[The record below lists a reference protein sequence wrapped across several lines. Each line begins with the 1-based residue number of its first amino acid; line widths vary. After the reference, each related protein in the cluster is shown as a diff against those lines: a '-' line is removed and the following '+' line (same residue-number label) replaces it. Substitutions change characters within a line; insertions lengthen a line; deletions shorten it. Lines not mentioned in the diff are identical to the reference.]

1 MLAMRCRLRCLKD
14 LGFPMHST
22 DQFGL
27 AAKTSSATA
36 ASRPRASWPVL
47 VLAILAALAALYA
60 ARDLLIPIAI
70 AMLLA
75 LVLRPIMRRMQALKL
90 PALVSAFVLV
100 AIAATAFVG
109 GLYLLAGQAQHWLSE
124 APQTI
129 RQVSE
134 MIPKQPGP
142 IDDLER
148 TTEAVEELTQLPN
161 VTEPLQVKVKNDD
174 AAYAVVGVSGHFLG
188 SAVVVFVLAF
198 FVLAFSDTLLK
209 QAIGSRSKLNEK
221 RNIVELVQK
230 VENGIS
236 RYLLT
241 ITTINFGLGVATALA
256 MWVLG
261 VPNPMLWGVMVAT
274 LNYVPHVGA
283 FFCMVVL
290 FFVGAVSHESLSY
303 GGLVAGVFVVL
314 TSVESYFVTPMILSK
329 SLQLSPLA
337 VILAILFCGWMWGIA
352 GGLIAAPLLAILK
365 VVCDQFDSL
374 QTWAAFLAGEIPDDS
389 SSASNAISS
398 GSLSHPQAEQSLG

>member
-1 MLAMRCRLRCLKD
+1 VVVLAVLA
-14 LGFPMHST
+14 T
-22 DQFGL
+22 L
-27 AAKTSSATA
+27 AA
-36 ASRPRASWPVL
+36 V
-47 VLAILAALAALYA
+47 YA

-70 AMLLA
+70 ALLLA

-100 AIAATAFVG
+100 AIAAAAFVG
-109 GLYLLAGQAQHWLSE
+109 GLYLLAGQAQYWLSE

-134 MIPKQPGP
+134 MIPKRPGP

-148 TTEAVEELTQLPN
+148 TTEAVEELTQLPS
-161 VTEPLQVKVKNDD
+161 VAEPLQVKVKNDD

-198 FVLAFSDTLLK
+198 FILAFSDTLLK
-209 QAIGSRSKLNEK
+209 QAVGSRSKLNEK

-241 ITTINFGLGVATALA
+241 ITTINFGLGIATALA
-256 MWVLG
+256 MWALR

-374 QTWAAFLAGEIPDDS
+374 KHWAAFLAGEIPDAS
-389 SSASNAISS
+389 SSASQATSS
-398 GSLSHPQAEQSLG
+398 GELSPHQAEQSAG